1 MSEEKSPT
9 CIFENERVTFKSY
22 SDEFTPELYKE
33 FDLKAKDLGLDSKIN
48 DLFTGNKGSFSR

>member
-1 MSEEKSPT
+1 VSEEKSPN

-33 FDLKAKDLGLDSKIN
+33 FDLKAERSSFRDKDKRFI
-48 DLFTGNKGSFSR
+48 